1 MQSALKSTPTS
12 QPPVAEVLGVADAD
26 VGVHDGLGGLPRDGV
41 VYAARL
47 AELVE
52 LPAEEDEHAD
62 ADRER
67 GDEDGGLQD
76 VRVRPEVPHKAV
88 RGGVV
93 AEPRDEILHY
103 SVALHS
109 DGFLNPSC

>member
-41 VYAARL
+41 VHAARL

-52 LPAEEDEHAD
+52 LHADEDEHARP
-62 ADRER
+62 DRER
-67 GDEDGGLQD
+67 GEEDGGLQD
-76 VRVRPEVPHKAV
+76 VRVRPEVPHEAV
-88 RGGVV
+88 GGGVV
-93 AEPRDEILHY
+93 AEQRDEVLHH

-109 DGFLNPSC
+109 DGF